1 MSGGPAASEQLHSPM
16 HSTKMRILTASR
28 FAAQNLARLAA
39 AALGV
44 ELAMLHPIGLAIEAR
59 RAANAAAGY
68 APNMDPGVVAVLA
81 AVLAA
86 PILIALF
93 LIEITRCW
101 FKGHK
106 PLAYPSYLA
115 LGVLAVWPIG
125 LNYSVPEIQ
134 LRYSAMAA
142 CSALGVA
149 AFYGARWLWLS
160 WRPMNARRNLPRIDP

>member
-1 MSGGPAASEQLHSPM
+1 
-16 HSTKMRILTASR
+16 MRILTASK
-28 FAAQNLARLAA
+28 FIAQNLTRLAA
-39 AALGV
+39 VFLGV
-44 ELAMLHPIGLAIEAR
+44 DLAMLYPIGLAIEAR

-81 AVLAA
+81 AFLAA

-115 LGVLAVWPIG
+115 LGALAVWPIG
-125 LNYSVPEIQ
+125 LNYSVPEVH
-134 LRYSAMAA
+134 LRYPAM
-142 CSALGVA
+142 CSALGVG
-149 AFYGARWLWLS
+149 AFYGVRWLWLS
-160 WRPMNARRNLPRIDP
+160 WRSKRRASVQISTR